1 MNVQPLF
8 NLMVEKHAS
17 DLFLTCHAPVK
28 IKIDG
33 KIMPVNKLDLTP
45 KMIKQAA
52 LELMT
57 EDQMEEFTRELEID
71 FAISKPGLGRFR
83 VNVFHQR
90 SNIAL
95 VMRYI
100 TTDMPNLDELN
111 MPPILK

>member
-8 NLMVEKHAS
+8 SLMVEKNAS

-45 KMIKQAA
+45 KMIKQAV

-57 EDQMEEFTRELEID
+57 EAQIAGHLLPMVVDRHTLTGRRVLYRICVRERLRVSNPCDQLALLPQRAPVLHID
-71 FAISKPGLGRFR
+71 IR
-83 VNVFHQR
+83 
-90 SNIAL
+90 
-95 VMRYI
+95 
-100 TTDMPNLDELN
+100 
-111 MPPILK
+111 